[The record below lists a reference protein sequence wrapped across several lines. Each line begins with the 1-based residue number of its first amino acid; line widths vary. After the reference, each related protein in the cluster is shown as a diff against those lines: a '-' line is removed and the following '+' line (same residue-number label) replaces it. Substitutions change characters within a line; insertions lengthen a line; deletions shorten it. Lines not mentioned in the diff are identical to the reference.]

1 MLNSVGFMSINQM
14 AAYGL
19 LIEYWKAKEFGVPFL
34 EDLLERKRSDQRTLR
49 SDTTKKVSSTGRD
62 IVARNLERLWNLS
75 SERFKGTNIL
85 KVARITKALA

>member
-1 MLNSVGFMSINQM
+1 MHLYID
-14 AAYGL
+14 L
-19 LIEYWKAKEFGVPFL
+19 YWKAKEFGVPFL

-85 KVARITKALA
+85 KVAKIEAKALAKSLPV